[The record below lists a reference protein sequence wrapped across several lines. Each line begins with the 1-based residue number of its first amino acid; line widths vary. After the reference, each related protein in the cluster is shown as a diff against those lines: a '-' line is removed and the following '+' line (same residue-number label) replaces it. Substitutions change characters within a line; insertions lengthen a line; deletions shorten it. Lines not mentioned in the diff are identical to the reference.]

1 MHHVAECSTAFGR
14 AYSTL
19 HSKLRAGSLPPGSK
33 VTANAIQVELGCSAT
48 PIREALSRLAG
59 QNMLVDRPSIGYFV
73 PPIDPVELKDLYA
86 FAAILA
92 QAALDA
98 PDPAAVRLVQE
109 NKADGFVQRTAG
121 QMVRAAASL
130 SLNGQMRD
138 IAINIDDRL
147 ARLDA
152 IDMRLFGEP
161 DANDGDLERWI
172 ATGTRRGRRAWL
184 GRHFMRRERAVLQI
198 ASMGLRG
205 LERPRN
211 IESI

>member
-1 MHHVAECSTAFGR
+1 MHHVAECKTAFGR

-19 HSKLRAGSLPPGSK
+19 HGKLRAGSLPPGSK
-33 VTANAIQVELGCSAT
+33 VTASIIQVELGCSAT

-73 PPIDPVELKDLYA
+73 PTIDPVELKDLYA

-92 QAALDA
+92 QAALDTV
-98 PDPAAVRLVQE
+98 DPAAVHFVQE
-109 NKADGFVQRTAG
+109 DKTDGFVQRTAG
-121 QMVRAAASL
+121 QMVRAAAWL
-130 SLNGQMRD
+130 SLNSQMRD

-152 IDMRLFGEP
+152 IDLRLFGKS
-161 DANDGDLERWI
+161 DATEGDLEQWI
-172 ATGTRRGRRAWL
+172 ATGTRRSRRASL
-184 GRHFMRRERAVLQI
+184 GRYFTRRERAVLQI
-198 ASMGLRG
+198 ASIGLRG
-205 LERPRN
+205 LEGPNN

>member
-1 MHHVAECSTAFGR
+1 MHHVADHSTAFGK

-33 VTANAIQVELGCSAT
+33 ITANAIQAELGCSAT

-73 PPIDPVELKDLYA
+73 PPIDPIELKDLYA

-92 QAALDA
+92 QAALDDF
-98 PDPAAVRLVQE
+98 DPTAVRLVQA
-109 NKADGFVQRTAG
+109 NQTDGFVQRTAG

-130 SLNGQMRD
+130 SLNRQMRD

-147 ARLDA
+147 ARLHA
-152 IDMRLFGEP
+152 IDIRLFGKP
-161 DANDGDLERWI
+161 DASDGDLERWI
-172 ATGTRRGRRAWL
+172 ATGTRRSRRVSL
-184 GRHFMRRERAVLQI
+184 GRFFLRRERAVLEI
-198 ASMGLRG
+198 ASIGLSG
-205 LERPRN
+205 LERPKN